1 MIALLSSVAPQA
13 ALGYKYCTLKKV
25 DGPALNYLARGGIFS
40 VGGVFMHDDDC
51 GEHSLDLELGN
62 IPPC

>member
-13 ALGYKYCTLKKV
+13 ALGYCTLKKV

-40 VGGVFMHDDDC
+40 VFMHDDDC